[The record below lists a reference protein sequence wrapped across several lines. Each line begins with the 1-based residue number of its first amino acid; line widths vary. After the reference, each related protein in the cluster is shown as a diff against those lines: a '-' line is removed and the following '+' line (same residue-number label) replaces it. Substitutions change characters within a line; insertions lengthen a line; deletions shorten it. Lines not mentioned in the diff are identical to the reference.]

1 MLVMEITRSVKI
13 PQLPTF
19 KILSFRPIRVFIFQM
34 FSNVI
39 LKELSQNS
47 SPLTCS
53 CIVHFVRTCLSGKL
67 TFFERQYNYVIIGFS
82 IFRGHHEFLLLC
94 LKVLCMHLSL
104 ALNNNGGSNLV
115 GKQAKP
121 LRNLLFK
128 LIDTE
133 TPDSIQQVR
142 FYHLV
147 LSHWEALAVSI
158 LP

>member
-1 MLVMEITRSVKI
+1 
-13 PQLPTF
+13 
-19 KILSFRPIRVFIFQM
+19 
-34 FSNVI
+34 
-39 LKELSQNS
+39 
-47 SPLTCS
+47 
-53 CIVHFVRTCLSGKL
+53 
-67 TFFERQYNYVIIGFS
+67 
-82 IFRGHHEFLLLC
+82 
-94 LKVLCMHLSL
+94 MHLSL

-142 FYHLV
+142 FYHIV
-147 LSHWEALAVSI
+147 LSHWEALAFSI